1 MIGLIQQHLLYCYL
15 FIGLLAPVKP
25 VAHTRHPLHV
35 CTTDI
40 NLNGTEHKLEIICSI
55 FTDDFEA
62 ALAKQYPN
70 TKVDLSETK
79 MHNAMDE
86 LVKKYIAG
94 HLQIMT
100 NGKIAPLTY
109 IGFEKANEIV
119 NVYMESTDKIMTL
132 KRIDVDSNVLYDLF
146 NDQSDIVHITVNGKR
161 QSTKID
167 NPDRKVSITY

>member
-1 MIGLIQQHLLYCYL
+1 
-15 FIGLLAPVKP
+15 
-25 VAHTRHPLHV
+25 
-35 CTTDI
+35 
-40 NLNGTEHKLEIICSI
+40 
-55 FTDDFEA
+55 
-62 ALAKQYPN
+62 
-70 TKVDLSETK
+70 

-86 LVKKYIAG
+86 PVKKYVAA

-100 NGKIAPLTY
+100 NGKVAPLTY

-119 NVYMESTDKIMTL
+119 NVYFESTDKIMAL

-167 NPDRKVSITY
+167 SPDRKVSIIY